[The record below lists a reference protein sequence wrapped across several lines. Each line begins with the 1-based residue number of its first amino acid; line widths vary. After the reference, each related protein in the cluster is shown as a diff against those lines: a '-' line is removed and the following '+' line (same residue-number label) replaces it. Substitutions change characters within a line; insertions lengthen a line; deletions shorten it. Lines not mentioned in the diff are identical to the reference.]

1 MSREVLE
8 MVEKMDKVELKNQ
21 LALQCAP
28 LLTGI
33 KPSNLL
39 TLRNH
44 SVEAVE
50 AVFQGTDITVQ
61 TLCRTGQ
68 QTVLLLYREK
78 ELLAYLNRPEVRKA
92 MQMFGYRTLHLTDI
106 FKKLCVHYETYMTDR
121 ESFPHE
127 LGLLLGYP
135 VEDVVGFV
143 ENCGRNYLYSGYW
156 KVYGDVAEAKKTFAS
171 YLEAKEQLIRMVS
184 AGVEISTILSPKR
197 LGIAG

>member
-8 MVEKMDKVELKNQ
+8 LVEKMDKIELKNQ

-44 SVEAVE
+44 SEAEVKE
-50 AVFQGTDITVQ
+50 VFCDTDITVQ
-61 TLCRTGQ
+61 TLCRTRQ
-68 QTVLLLYREK
+68 QTVLILFREQ
-78 ELLAYLNRPEVRKA
+78 ELLNYLNRPGVREA

-106 FKKLCVHYETYMTDR
+106 FEKLCTHYEKYMKDR

-143 ENCGRNYLYSGYW
+143 ENCGQNYLYSGYW
-156 KVYGDVAEAKKTFAS
+156 KVYGNVQEAKETFAR

-184 AGVEISTILSPKR
+184 AGMEITAILSGEK
-197 LGIAG
+197 LQMAG